1 MKRLLV
7 PLLGDKRD
15 VVALRAAS
23 ALAGSVASHVDARLF
38 RRNPVEI
45 VPFMGE
51 GVSAATIDT
60 LIKQAE
66 DEGRR
71 QMATATKTF
80 EAWCKTC
87 KVAVGQNIDGG
98 ISTADIKEVVGPLP
112 GALVQPALVADLGV
126 FARPV
131 EHDNVD
137 RRALME
143 LALFESGRPVLLA
156 PPQEVKSIGRRIVI
170 GWNGSTEAA
179 RAIAVAMPLLSRA
192 EAVFVVAIGD
202 ADDVAD
208 PAEIAATLN
217 MNGIAAAAV
226 TVAPKG
232 NVTDTL
238 VSEAEKV
245 SADLLVI
252 GAYSHNRLREF
263 VLGGVTR
270 DLQEDAQIA
279 TLMVR

>member
-15 VVALRAAS
+15 EVALRAAS
-23 ALAGSVASHVDARLF
+23 ALAGSAGLHVDARLF
-38 RRNPVEI
+38 RRSPVDV

-51 GVSAATIDT
+51 GVSAAAIET
-60 LIKQAE
+60 LIQQAE

-71 QMATATKTF
+71 RMTAATATF
-80 EAWCKTC
+80 EAWCKSANI
-87 KVAVGQNIDGG
+87 AVGQTVDAKT
-98 ISTADIKEVVGPLP
+98 SSADLKEIVGPIP
-112 GALVQPALVADLGV
+112 GAVVQPAAVADLSV

-131 EHDNVD
+131 ESDNVD
-137 RRALME
+137 RRALLE
-143 LALFESGRPVLLA
+143 TALLESGRPVLLA
-156 PPQEVKSIGRRIVI
+156 PPQDVKSIGRRIVI
-170 GWNGSTEAA
+170 GWNGSTESA
-179 RAIAVAMPLLSRA
+179 RAVAVVMPLLSRA
-192 EAVFVVAIGD
+192 EAVFVVAVGE

-208 PAEIAATLN
+208 PTEIVATLN

-226 TVAPKG
+226 TAAPKG

-238 VSEAEKV
+238 VSEADKV

-263 VLGGVTR
+263 VFGGVTR